1 MNVWAARARK
11 PHPSIIRRDQG
22 GLSIERMLP
31 QALRTRSAFWL
42 VLLLPAAVV
51 LAGCGSKPAQSA
63 ADLFGPPT
71 NEQQS
76 RPLSNQPQ
84 AGPLPDHPQAGL
96 LPQQSQPESLT
107 AQPQPEPVP
116 NQPQPEQMAPL
127 QDLTRWDN
135 QGAVEISVVPLNMGT
150 SGSEQLDF
158 QIAMNTHSVD
168 LSMDLAR
175 LASLE
180 NDRGVKVQADGW
192 SGGSGHHVNGI
203 LSFPL
208 RDSQGL
214 AVLEGASFV
223 VLRIESVDAPLREF
237 RWEVGQNQ

>member
-1 MNVWAARARK
+1 MNGWAARARK
-11 PHPSIIRRDQG
+11 PNPSIIRRDQG
-22 GLSIERMLP
+22 GLSIKRMLP

-42 VLLLPAAVV
+42 VLLLPTIVA
-51 LAGCGSKPAQSA
+51 LASCGS
-63 ADLFGPPT
+63 
-71 NEQQS
+71 
-76 RPLSNQPQ
+76 R
-84 AGPLPDHPQAGL
+84 
-96 LPQQSQPESLT
+96 
-107 AQPQPEPVP
+107 PEPPVAEPFEPVAVP
-116 NQPQPEQMAPL
+116 
-127 QDLTRWDN
+127 QDQTRWDN
-135 QGAVEISVVPLNMGT
+135 QGAVEVSVVPLNMGA

-192 SGGSGHHVNGI
+192 SGGNGHHVSGI

-208 RDSQGL
+208 RDGQGL
-214 AVLEGASFV
+214 AVLEGASML

-237 RWEVGQNQ
+237 RWEVGQDR